1 MQRICVFCGSNTG
14 NNPIYI
20 EQAKQLGTTLAK
32 HNISLIYGGTT
43 IGLMGAIADAALA
56 AGGKVIGIIPQRLAD
71 KPNMAHPNLTDLHIV
86 ESMHQRKA
94 KMAELA
100 DGFIAL
106 PGGLGTFEEL
116 FEMLTWS
123 QLDFHKKSC
132 AVLNINGFYDKLTDF
147 LDSVIAAQFMK
158 PEHRQLLISESDPEQ
173 LLEKMQN
180 YQAPTVSKWFN
191 PPK

>member
-32 HNISLIYGGTT
+32 HNITLIYGGTT
-43 IGLMGAIADAALA
+43 IGLMGAIADAVLA

-71 KPNMAHPNLTDLHIV
+71 KPNMAHQGLTDLHIV

-106 PGGLGTFEEL
+106 PGGIGTFEEL

-123 QLDFHKKSC
+123 QLDFHKKPC

-158 PEHRQLLISESDPEQ
+158 PEHRQLLISESDPKQ
-173 LLEKMQN
+173 LLEKMHN

>member
-20 EQAKQLGTTLAK
+20 EQAKQLGTTLAN
-32 HNISLIYGGTT
+32 HNITLIYGGTT

-71 KPNMAHPNLTDLHIV
+71 KPNMAHAKLTDIYIV

-123 QLDFHKKSC
+123 QLDFHKKPC
-132 AVLNINGFYDKLTDF
+132 AVLNINGFYDKLTEF

-158 PEHRQLLISESDPEQ
+158 PEHRQLLISESNPEQ

-191 PPK
+191 PPI